1 MRIKRFFY
9 ILILLFVFQFENVSA
24 NVLSDSVWV
33 DSVFN
38 SLNTKEKIAQM
49 LMIRTYSNK
58 DKPYY
63 DSIEE
68 LIEKYNI
75 GGLCFFQGGPKK
87 QAELINSYQ
96 KLSKTPLFISQDAEW
111 GIGMRLDSVIDFPAQ
126 MTLGAIENDSLIYL
140 MAQEIAN
147 ECKTVGVNINFA
159 PVVDINSNPNNP
171 VINFRSF
178 GEDKIKVKN
187 KAQLYVNG
195 LQDNGILATAKHF
208 PGHGDTDSDSHFS
221 LPLINHS
228 KEKIDSLGLFP
239 FKNLIKRNIAGVMV
253 AHLYVPALDSSKNT
267 ASTISKPIVTDLLR
281 NKLNFHG
288 LIITDA
294 LDMKGVTKYNKPGI
308 IELKAFQAGN
318 DILLLPQNIEKA
330 INSIYSAI
338 IDSTISIED
347 LNIRCKKIL
356 KYKYLLGLNN
366 FKTLKTN
373 DIYKNLN
380 TPETKL
386 INRNLYENAITVV
399 KNNNEI
405 LPLRNLD
412 TLNMACLSIG
422 DLEINHFQKRLCSY
436 AKIDNYNV
444 FKTFNQKIA
453 DSLLTKLS
461 KYNLV
466 ILSFNYTNNSPR
478 RNFGITEMGVNFL
491 DSLKTKTKIILDIF
505 ANPYSLSR
513 FTDNKNIE
521 AIILSYQDNE
531 TAEDMSA
538 QIIFGSMQANG
549 KLPITACNEFQA
561 NFGMKTKKLNRLQYS
576 LAEDLNISS
585 EYLNK
590 VDSIALDG
598 ILKKAYPGCR
608 ILAAKDGK
616 IFYDKA
622 FGYHTYD
629 KKIKVKKTDL
639 YDLASVTKVAATTLA
654 IMKLQDEGKI
664 DVDRKISEYL
674 PYLKYT
680 DKGNIVIRDLMTH
693 QAKLKAWIP
702 FYKST
707 VHNGK
712 LDNEIYSNT
721 ISEKYPL
728 RVAENLYI
736 NKYYTYNIFDSIND
750 SELRDN
756 HKYKYSDLGFYY
768 LMKMVEIV
776 SNKPFEEFLQED
788 FYKPLGLSSMCFK
801 PYRYFDL
808 DKIAPTENDKTFR
821 MMQIHGD
828 VHDQGAAMLGGISGH
843 AGLFSDADDI
853 AVILQMLLQ
862 KGNYA
867 DKKFINPFTI
877 IDFTSYQYPLD
888 FNRRGVGFD
897 KPLLNYFDDGPTC
910 KSASALSF
918 GHSGFT
924 GTYIWAD
931 PENNLIYVFLSNR
944 VYPDASNRKI
954 IDMNIRTN
962 IHQVFYD
969 ALKEK

>member
-1 MRIKRFFY
+1 MRIKSLFY
-9 ILILLFVFQFENVSA
+9 IFILLFIFQAGNIKAS
-24 NVLSDSVWV
+24 NISDSVWV

-38 SLNTKEKIAQM
+38 SLNTNEKIAQM

-63 DSIEE
+63 DSIKEV
-68 LIEKYNI
+68 IKKYNI

-96 KLSKTPLFISQDAEW
+96 SIAKTPLFISQDAEW

-126 MTLGAIENDSLIYL
+126 MTLGAMQNDSLVYF
-140 MAQEIAN
+140 MASAIAN
-147 ECKTVGVNINFA
+147 DCKTVGVNINLA
-159 PVVDINSNPNNP
+159 PVVDVNSNPENP

-178 GEDKIKVKN
+178 GEDKINVVK

-228 KEKIDSLGLFP
+228 KEKIDSVGLFP
-239 FKNLIKRNIAGVMV
+239 FKSLIKNNLAGVMV
-253 AHLYVPALDSSKNT
+253 AHLYVPALDASENT
-267 ASTISKPIVTDLLR
+267 ASTISKPIVTGLLK
-281 NKLNFHG
+281 NKLNFQG

-294 LDMKGVTKYNKPGI
+294 LDMKGVTKYNAPGI
-308 IELKAFQAGN
+308 IELKAFEAGN

-330 INSIYSAI
+330 INSIKSAI
-338 IDSTISIED
+338 NDSTISINY
-347 LNIRCKKIL
+347 LNERCKKIL
-356 KYKYLLGLNN
+356 RYKYKAGLNN
-366 FKTLKTN
+366 FEPLKTGS
-373 DIYKNLN
+373 IYQKLN
-380 TPETKL
+380 TPKSRL
-386 INRNLYENAITVV
+386 INRKLYENAVTVV

-405 LPLRNLD
+405 IPLKNLD
-412 TLNMACLSIG
+412 TLNLACLSIG
-422 DLEINHFQKRLCSY
+422 DIKINQFQKRLSNY
-436 AKIDNYNV
+436 SKIDNYNISKYFDTLV
-444 FKTFNQKIA
+444 R
-453 DSLLTKLS
+453 DSLLSRLS
-461 KYNLV
+461 AYNLV
-466 ILSFNYTNNSPR
+466 IISLNNTNNSPG
-478 RNFGITEMGVNFL
+478 RNFGITQRSINFI
-491 DSLKTKTKIILDIF
+491 DSLKNRTKIILDIF

-513 FTDNKNIE
+513 FTDNENIE
-521 AIILSYQDNE
+521 SIIVSYQDNA
-531 TAEDMSA
+531 TAEDISA
-538 QIIFGSMQANG
+538 QIICGSMQAKG
-549 KLPITACNEFQA
+549 KLPVTASKEFPVH
-561 NFGMKTKKLNRLQYS
+561 FGVNTKKLNRLQYT
-576 LAEDLNISS
+576 LPEDLNISS
-585 EYLNK
+585 EYLTK

-598 ILKKAYPGCR
+598 ISKKAYPGCR

-616 IFYDKA
+616 IFYDKS

-629 KKIKVKKTDL
+629 NKIKVKNTDL

-664 DVDRKISEYL
+664 DIDREISEYL

-693 QAKLKAWIP
+693 QAKLRAWIP

-712 LDNEIYSNT
+712 LDSNIYST
-721 ISEKYPL
+721 SISEKYPL

-736 NKYYTYNIFDSIND
+736 NKYYTYNIFDTINN
-750 SELRDN
+750 SKLRDN
-756 HKYKYSDLGFYY
+756 HEYKYSDLGFYY
-768 LMKMVEIV
+768 LMKMVESV
-776 SNKPFEEFLQED
+776 TNKPFEEFLEEN
-788 FYKPLGLSSMCFK
+788 FYRPLGLSTICFK

-808 DKIAPTENDKTFR
+808 DRIAPTEYDTIFR

-828 VHDQGAAMLGGISGH
+828 VHDPGAAMLGGISGH
-843 AGLFSDADDI
+843 AGLFSDANDLAI
-853 AVILQMLLQ
+853 ILQMLLQ
-862 KGNYA
+862 KGFYA
-867 DKKFINPFTI
+867 GKRFINPFTI
-877 IDFTSYQYPLD
+877 YDFTSYQYPLD

-897 KPLLNYFDDGPTC
+897 KPLLNYSDNGPAC
-910 KSASALSF
+910 RSASFKSF

-931 PENNLIYVFLSNR
+931 PINNLIYVFLSNR

-954 IDMNIRTN
+954 IEMNIRTN
-962 IHQVFYD
+962 IHQIFYD
-969 ALKEK
+969 AIK